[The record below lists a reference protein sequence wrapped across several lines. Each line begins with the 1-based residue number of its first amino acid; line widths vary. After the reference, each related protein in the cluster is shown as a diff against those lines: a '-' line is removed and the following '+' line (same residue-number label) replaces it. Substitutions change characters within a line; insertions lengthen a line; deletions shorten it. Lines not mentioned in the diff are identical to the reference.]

1 MTPSRADIITLPSA
15 VPPTTDVHTYPNPI
29 TITTTTQPMSLH
41 SSESHPH
48 TSSTPILSS
57 AGLQYSGLQ
66 PFEQPWTNELTKVK
80 EKPPAEMG
88 KSASD
93 SFVTGWVGG
102 AGSKGKMK
110 EKKYSMHEKSHSD
123 MGDEQVV
130 CGIQFSKEI
139 YISLGYDITG
149 WQTQYET

>member
-15 VPPTTDVHTYPNPI
+15 TPPTADVHTYPNPI
-29 TITTTTQPMSLH
+29 AITTTTQPMSLH
-41 SSESHPH
+41 SSESRPH
-48 TSSTPILSS
+48 TSSTPISSS

-66 PFEQPWTNELTKVK
+66 PFEQPWTNELIKVK
-80 EKPPAEMG
+80 EKPPTDTG

-110 EKKYSMHEKSHSD
+110 KEKKYSMHDKSHSD
-123 MGDEQVV
+123 MDDEQVV
-130 CGIQFSKEI
+130 CG
-139 YISLGYDITG
+139 YN
-149 WQTQYET
+149 